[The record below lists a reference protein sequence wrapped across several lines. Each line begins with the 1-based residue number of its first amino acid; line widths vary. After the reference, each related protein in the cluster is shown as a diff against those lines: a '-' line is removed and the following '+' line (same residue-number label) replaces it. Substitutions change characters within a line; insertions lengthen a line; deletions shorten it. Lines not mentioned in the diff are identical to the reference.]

1 MDTISKP
8 IRTEF
13 KENTISQEEIKS
25 TKNNSEEDNRNIN
38 NGSKIDGKTEEI
50 CLQGIA
56 IDCESIKPPLNEE
69 KIIKLIID
77 FSNGDDF
84 SIKIVLKV
92 LK

>member
-13 KENTISQEEIKS
+13 KENTISQEEFKS
-25 TKNNSEEDNRNIN
+25 TKNNSEVYRNIN